1 MQNLFTTVLY
11 ESARDAC
18 ASAPSTLYQR
28 HAIRTTSFSF
38 VDLFPSTLCDICWT
52 ASAVPVVTDPKHSIS
67 VHGHAVSRSLAGTDA
82 DLFDSRER
90 IIESCEQCQQAEPE
104 LCDVLVL
111 AAARACAVASLPAAA
126 CGTADAV
133 RFVLTASTS
142 EPQRHVRHA
151 HARGLFAVSD
161 QLGNDHARSR
171 TIGHAGIRAVRVL
184 ERTASRWVARAEHV
198 RPGPYTP

>member
-1 MQNLFTTVLY
+1 M
-11 ESARDAC
+11 
-18 ASAPSTLYQR
+18 
-28 HAIRTTSFSF
+28 
-38 VDLFPSTLCDICWT
+38 
-52 ASAVPVVTDPKHSIS
+52 VTDPTYSNS

-90 IIESCEQCQQAEPE
+90 IIESCEQCQQAEPK
-104 LCDVLVL
+104 LCDILVL
-111 AAARACAVASLPAAA
+111 AAARACAVAGVAAA
-126 CGTADAV
+126 ASGTGDAV

-151 HARGLFAVSD
+151 RARELFAVSD
-161 QLGNDHARSR
+161 KLGKYHARSR
-171 TIGHAGIRAVRVL
+171 TISYAGIRAVRVV